1 MKNLISTI
9 LATALT
15 VITLSVYA
23 ATPPDNTDD
32 ASSIG
37 TSESPQHK
45 LQENRTDKDPA
56 QTTTQHHHKKIKR

>member
-1 MKNLISTI
+1 MKNLISNI

-15 VITLSVYA
+15 VTTLSVYA

-45 LQENRTDKDPA
+45 LQENRTDK
-56 QTTTQHHHKKIKR
+56 